1 MAKKP
6 SMKIRGIDLSN
17 EVKKESKASPLQVA
31 RAVFAAF
38 IGIRG
43 KSDHEADIE
52 RLKPLQIVIGGLIGG
67 ALFVFGVLFLV
78 RIVTS

>member
-1 MAKKP
+1 
-6 SMKIRGIDLSN
+6 MKNRGVDLSN
-17 EVKKESKASPLQVA
+17 EVKKENKASPLQVA
-31 RAVFAAF
+31 RAVIAAF

-43 KSDHEADIE
+43 KSEHEADIE